1 MKKQGTTRWMLR
13 TNRKWIPA
21 LLLLLVCNV
30 AMSLFGVWF
39 ALGTRRVVDAV
50 TGSAPDKQ
58 AFISACVQQGILIV
72 ATILTGALIHHLKD
86 QLTAKMDMEWKRT
99 LLHGLLRGEYSA
111 VTKHHTG

>member
-58 AFISACVQQGILIV
+58 AFISACVQQGIL
-72 ATILTGALIHHLKD
+72 LTKKI
-86 QLTAKMDMEWKRT
+86 T
-99 LLHGLLRGEYSA
+99 LLFSLLMTMDQSQILL
-111 VTKHHTG
+111 TKIFGSTNCALKSR